1 MAQKSYKKLTFPGSL
16 KRRKN
21 YAKRNFWTKMV
32 PNILLSE
39 TEVKE
44 CIPTVN
50 QVPFFGLKWLNFVV
64 FLEYK
69 PRPR

>member
-1 MAQKSYKKLTFPGSL
+1 MQKGI
-16 KRRKN
+16 
-21 YAKRNFWTKMV
+21 FWTKMV

-44 CIPTVN
+44 CIPTVY

>member
-21 YAKRNFWTKMV
+21 YAKKDFFGQ
-32 PNILLSE
+32 NILLSE
-39 TEVKE
+39 TKVKE
-44 CIPTVN
+44 CIPTVY